1 MQQINIY
8 VYIVIVVIIICQY
21 YETKY
26 DIMFNDYLM
35 HN

>member
-8 VYIVIVVIIICQY
+8 VYIVIVVIICQY